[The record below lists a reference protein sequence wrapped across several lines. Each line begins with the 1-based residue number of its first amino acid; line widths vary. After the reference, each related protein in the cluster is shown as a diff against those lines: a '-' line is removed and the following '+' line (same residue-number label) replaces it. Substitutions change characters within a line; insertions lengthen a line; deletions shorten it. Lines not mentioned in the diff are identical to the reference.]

1 MEELKTG
8 LEKQVDGLREPFAA
22 FIGAQTTASAFLM
35 IALFAALFAAN
46 SPYAADLESIRQFT
60 LGIVFGE
67 QTIEWSLLHLVNDG
81 LIALFFFLIGL
92 EVKRE
97 LIAGEL
103 QDSSRVG
110 LLISAA
116 LGGMAV
122 PASLYLALNTG
133 FSGGVISGWGIPMA
147 TDTAIAMGVLAALA
161 ARVPKSVVAFL
172 VGVAIIDDIGAILV
186 IAFVYTEQ
194 LAWHALASAGLLL
207 AVLFILNR
215 AGFRHP
221 YFYALVGIGLWVAI
235 VQSGI
240 HASIAGVIVAATVP
254 ARPRIQPGK
263 LEQEIRSTLSDVD
276 ADTDHIDVLGQSE
289 THQTIAEV
297 GNLAQ
302 KATTPLRRW
311 EESLALPVMLIIL
324 PLFAFLNAGV
334 VINGSALKGLL
345 LDPVALGIM
354 LGLVIGKPV
363 GILVGVWLGE
373 ALGFAIRPEEL
384 THRQLV
390 GVGLLA
396 GIGFTMST
404 FIAHLALEPQSPT
417 LESAKL
423 AIVVSSAIAAAI
435 GFLVLRFWSR
445 ETH

>member
-1 MEELKTG
+1 MEELKSG

-35 IALFAALFAAN
+35 VALLAALFVAN
-46 SPYAADLESIRQFT
+46 SPYADSLESIKHFA
-60 LGIVFGE
+60 LGVVLGE
-67 QTIEWSLLHLVNDG
+67 QTVEWSLLHLVNDG

-116 LGGMAV
+116 LGGMVV
-122 PASLYLALNTG
+122 PAGIYLALNTG

-161 ARVPKSVVAFL
+161 ARVPRSVVAFL

-186 IAFVYTEQ
+186 IAFFYTGH
-194 LAWHALASAGLLL
+194 LAWLALATAFLLMLLL
-207 AVLFILNR
+207 LLLNR

-221 YFYALVGIGLWVAI
+221 YLYILVGIGLWIAI

-240 HASIAGVIVAATVP
+240 HASIAGVIVATTVP
-254 ARPRIQPGK
+254 ARPRIPPDK
-263 LEQEIRSTLSDVD
+263 LKQKVHTALSNVT
-276 ADTDHIDVLGQSE
+276 ANTDHIDVLGESKTHRNIVEVE
-289 THQTIAEV
+289 T
-297 GNLAQ
+297 LAQ
-302 KATTPLRRW
+302 VATTPLRRW
-311 EESLALPVMLIIL
+311 EHGLELPVMLIIL

-334 VINGSALKGLL
+334 VINGAALKDLL
-345 LDPVALGIM
+345 DDPVAQGIM
-354 LGLVIGKPV
+354 VGLVIGKPV

-373 ALGFAIRPEEL
+373 ALGIAKRPEEL
-384 THRQLV
+384 SHRKLV

-404 FIAHLALEPQSPT
+404 FIAHLALEPQSTT

-423 AIVVSSAIAAAI
+423 AIVVSSGIAAVI
-435 GFLVLRFWSR
+435 GFLVLRFWSCEKR
-445 ETH
+445 